1 MVYAVTIFFSSK
13 SYFIYYFSIYI
24 VQCLTKNDSTD
35 SDFLVAGCI
44 SACNRQGSCVMFDG
58 DYQCQCSDGW
68 AGADCSVRLEVE
80 CSDEEDNDEGRLY
93 HFVLLELFP
102 RDII

>member
-1 MVYAVTIFFSSK
+1 
-13 SYFIYYFSIYI
+13 
-24 VQCLTKNDSTD
+24 
-35 SDFLVAGCI
+35 
-44 SACNRQGSCVMFDG
+44 MFDG

-93 HFVLLELFP
+93 NFVWLELFP

>member
-1 MVYAVTIFFSSK
+1 MFN
-13 SYFIYYFSIYI
+13 
-24 VQCLTKNDSTD
+24 KNDSID

-93 HFVLLELFP
+93 NFVLLELFP
-102 RDII
+102 IDII